1 MKSNYPAC
9 IKIILGW
16 EIGPG
21 RLHANTDNPG
31 DRRTRDGV
39 TQPSYDRWR
48 RGNNLPR
55 RDVWSMADVER
66 DAIYKQN
73 YWDLIDCDIIA
84 PGLDLLSMDCVVN
97 GSLIRQWLA
106 QTSHLPTITR
116 IKQIDGLRRG
126 YWRHCPSFV
135 ADGLGWFR
143 RENDIL
149 KHALAMASAK

>member
-48 RGNNLPR
+48 RENNLSR
-55 RDVWSMADVER
+55 RDVFLMGDAER
-66 DAIYKQN
+66 DSIYKQN
-73 YWDLIDCDIIA
+73 YWDLIDCDA
-84 PGLDLLSMDCVVN
+84 LAAGLDLLSMDCVVN
-97 GSLIRQWLA
+97 GSEIKLWLA
-106 QTSHLPTITR
+106 ETAHLATVAR
-116 IKQIDGLRRG
+116 IEAIDQKRRG
-126 YWRHCPSFV
+126 FWRHCPNFIKFR
-135 ADGLGWFR
+135 LGWFR
-143 RENDIL
+143 REDDIL
-149 KHALAMASAK
+149 KHALAMASAN